1 MKFSEVVLFPIF
13 RQIFQRSEN
22 MNVWQETLSV
32 DFTAVDPSDRLTLAG
47 TFDLFQEAAGR
58 HAEALGVG
66 RENMANTKQGWVLS
80 RISVLMEKRPGQ
92 LKPITVRTWPRGWE
106 HLFALRDF
114 DILDSTGSVLVRG
127 RSAWLILDIEKR
139 RPLRPQAVMEK
150 LPLNEGKDSLPDG
163 AAGLETRDGLE
174 KTGERRAAYSDIDYN
189 GHVNN
194 ARYVQWIQD
203 ITDPTLLEQAHS
215 IRLDIN
221 YLREVKIDETVE
233 FFTVLLTEPGRTK
246 TWAEAIEGRRPEDGT
261 AVFRAELRLTL

>member
-1 MKFSEVVLFPIF
+1 
-13 RQIFQRSEN
+13 

-58 HAEALGVG
+58 HAEDLGVG
-66 RENMANTKQGWVLS
+66 RGNMTSTKQGWVLS
-80 RISVLMEKRPGQ
+80 RISVLMEQRPRQ
-92 LKPITVRTWPRGWE
+92 LEPITVRTWPRGWE
-106 HLFALRDF
+106 RLFAIRDF
-114 DILDSTGSVLVRG
+114 DILDSAGSVLVRG

-139 RPLRPQAVMEK
+139 RPLRPQGVMEK
-150 LPLNEGKDSLPDG
+150 LPLNEGKDSLPGG
-163 AAGLETRDGLE
+163 ASGLETGDGLV

-203 ITDPTLLEQAHS
+203 IAEPALLEQAHS

-221 YLREVKIDETVE
+221 YLREVKIGETVE
-233 FFTVLLTEPGRTK
+233 FFTAPLTEPGRTD
-246 TWAEAIEGRRPEDGT
+246 TWAETIEGRRPENGE
-261 AVFRAELRLTL
+261 AVFRAELRLASREALIYSIKNKSVLL